1 MLFHTVQQI
10 CGSFSG
16 SIRIRHIQLILFNL
30 CPVKGLDG
38 YGSDRTGIGSQ
49 GNAKCGKQ
57 FRCDSSG
64 RHTANGFSTG
74 GTSTSPVVT
83 ETVFFIK
90 SVVGMSWTVIGSN
103 FRIITGTL
111 GSVSYQ
117 HGNWCSGGFASKT
130 PDRIST
136 VSSSFRGVA
145 NLLCPGFLRFKKNL
159 NIFLT

>member
-64 RHTANGFSTG
+64 RHTANGFPTG

-117 HGNWCSGGFASKT
+117 HGNWRSGGFAFKNTGQNLHGIVFLSRCGKFAL
-130 PDRIST
+130 PRFPT
-136 VSSSFRGVA
+136 V
-145 NLLCPGFLRFKKNL
+145 
-159 NIFLT
+159 